1 MNPPYPSQ
9 PSMASSPSPT
19 PQQATSPHINSRK
32 AKRHYPTYVQPQD
45 AAYPSPAITRQASP
59 FPQQQQQ
66 QQQQQQ
72 PYVQQPYAQQ
82 PYVQQQPGSAPSYPQ
97 PSPQPAYAQSP
108 SFVNQTMH
116 NMANMSLH
124 SQDIALVGQPPQI
137 EDLQLDIASPP
148 APSNLTATGSSMA
161 QVDSRL
167 KHATV
172 NAFPYSNSMIKK
184 SKVPLALMLQPYL
197 SDPQVQVP
205 VVSDTTVARCSRCKT
220 YINPFVQFSAGALKW
235 KCNMCG
241 MDNDVP
247 QEFDWDVTTQQQTD
261 RYSRYELNY
270 GCVDFIAPA
279 DYIMRP
285 PQPPV
290 YVFVIDTSF
299 QAIQTGMIGV
309 VADAI
314 LASLDK
320 IPNEDGRTK
329 VAFITAD
336 NAIAFYRLMSE
347 EPEILVVGDLSDI
360 YLPRAS
366 SDLMVN
372 LVESRKAVE
381 QLLARMK
388 TMHNQGQVASNC
400 LGSALQAARKLLA
413 PTGGKIICF
422 QASLPNVGEGI
433 FKPKTTT
440 TTDKGHLNQ
449 PMMTPSSSF
458 YKTFAGECTKLQIC
472 ADMFVF
478 GHPKEA
484 DADVTTLNI
493 IPRFT
498 GGQTHFYPA
507 FHATHQA
514 DCLRLKQ
521 EVMSLL
527 EQQIGLEAVMRTR
540 CSEGIVCHA
549 FYGNCTTRVP
559 DIMALPNVPR
569 DQSYCVEL
577 VLEDDIQTSHVYFQ
591 TALLY
596 TTCFGERR
604 IRVMNLCLP
613 VTKSLPEL
621 FSSINQV
628 ASTRVLCHQAIDK
641 AANGKLR
648 DGRDHLANR
657 SAEIIQSYSKEVL
670 GSPSNAQ
677 LSICRSLSLF
687 PLLILGVL
695 KTPAFHD
702 APVPTDVRT
711 QSAILL
717 RTLPVH
723 SWVHLIH
730 PQFYS
735 IHNMPASAGTQDSN
749 QCVLP
754 PTIHLSSERL
764 EAHGCYLLYDTQ
776 NIYLW
781 IGKQAVPPLCKDLL
795 DMPSIQEVQS
805 GQVPM
810 LPQLASPISQK
821 LNAIVQ
827 YLQNARQT
835 SYYPTI
841 YIVREDGDPILRS
854 RFLSHLIEDRQPT
867 GPTNAGAN
875 QQDVSSGMS
884 YFQWLGFVRA
894 KSQ

>member
-1 MNPPYPSQ
+1 MNPPYQQ

-19 PQQATSPHINSRK
+19 FQQATSPPTNSRR
-32 AKRHYPTYVQPQD
+32 AKRHYPTYEQPQD
-45 AAYPSPAITRQASP
+45 AAYPSPAVTRQASP
-59 FPQQQQQ
+59 FPQQ
-66 QQQQQQ
+66 
-72 PYVQQPYAQQ
+72 PYAQQ
-82 PYVQQQPGSAPSYPQ
+82 QPAVPTVGMTTPNYLQ
-97 PSPQPAYAQSP
+97 PSPQPAAAYTQSP
-108 SFVNQTMH
+108 SLVNQTMH
-116 NMANMSLH
+116 NMANMSLQSH
-124 SQDIALVGQPPQI
+124 MPSQDVTLVGQPPHI
-137 EDLQLDIASPP
+137 EDLEQDITLPSVPP
-148 APSNLTATGSSMA
+148 QLTATGSSMA

-172 NAFPYSNSMIKK
+172 NAFPYSNSLVKK
-184 SKVPLALMLQPYL
+184 SKIPLALMLQPYL
-197 SDPQVQVP
+197 PDKQIQVP

-247 QEFDWDVTTQQQTD
+247 QTFDWDVTTQQQTD
-261 RYSRYELNY
+261 RYSRHELNY

-290 YVFVIDTSF
+290 YVFVIDTSV
-299 QAIQTGMIGV
+299 QAIQSGMISV

-336 NAIAFYRLMSE
+336 NVVAFYKLMGAE

-372 LVESRKAVE
+372 LVESRKLIE
-381 QLLARMK
+381 QLLTKMK
-388 TMHNQGQVASNC
+388 TMYNQGQVASNC
-400 LGSALQAARKLLA
+400 LGSALQAARKLLS
-413 PTGGKIICF
+413 PTGGKVICF
-422 QASLPNVGEGI
+422 QASLPNVGEGVM
-433 FKPKTTT
+433 KPKTA
-440 TTDKGHLNQ
+440 TDKAHLNQ

-458 YKTFAGECTKLQIC
+458 YKTFASECTKLQIC

-478 GHPKEA
+478 GHPKENE
-484 DADVTTLNI
+484 ADVTTLNI

-514 DCLRLKQ
+514 ECLRLKQ
-521 EVMSLL
+521 EMMSLL

-577 VLEDDIQTSHVYFQ
+577 VLEDEIQTSHVYFQ

-621 FSSINQV
+621 FSSVNQV
-628 ASTRVLCHQAIDK
+628 ALSRVLCHQAIDK
-641 AANGKLR
+641 AATGKLR

-657 SAEIIQSYSKEVL
+657 SVEIIQGYSKEVL

-677 LSICRSLSLF
+677 LSVCRSLSLF
-687 PLLILGVL
+687 PLLILSIL

-702 APVPTDVRT
+702 AHVPSDLRA
-711 QSAILL
+711 QSAVLL

-723 SWVHLIH
+723 SWIRLVH
-730 PQFYS
+730 PSFYS
-735 IHNMPASAGTQDSN
+735 VHNMPASAGTLDSDR
-749 QCVLP
+749 CILP
-754 PTIHLSSERL
+754 PVAHLSSERL
-764 EAHGCYLLYDTQ
+764 EAHGCYMLYDIQ

-795 DMPSIQEVQS
+795 NMPSIQEVQS

-810 LPQLASPISQK
+810 LPQLSSPISQK
-821 LNAIVQ
+821 LNAIIH
-827 YLQNARQT
+827 YLQHTRQT

-841 YIVREDGDPILRS
+841 YIVREDGDPVLRS

-867 GPTNAGAN
+867 GPTNAGAS
-875 QQDVSSGMS
+875 QQEVSSGMS
-884 YFQWLGFVRA
+884 YFQWLGYVRA